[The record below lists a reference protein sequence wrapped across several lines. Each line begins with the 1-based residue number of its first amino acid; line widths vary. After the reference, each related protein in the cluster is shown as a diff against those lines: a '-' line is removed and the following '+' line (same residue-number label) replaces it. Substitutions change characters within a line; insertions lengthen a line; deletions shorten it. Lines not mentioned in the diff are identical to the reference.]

1 MRVPRNLRATVLAAT
16 AIAAIGLTAG
26 EALAANGVSMSFVG
40 RAAGGGMN
48 ASGGASEISAY
59 SPQTQRLFVTNGATN
74 KIDIWNLA
82 KPTTPTLISSVTL
95 PNATGVQSVA
105 TNGTMVAA
113 AATAGDNVDDKFE
126 PGRIYIFNTSGT
138 LDTRAPNGVEVGML
152 PDSVHFTP
160 DGKTIVVANE
170 GEPKDYCQVSGQYVP
185 ASDPK
190 GSISIIDTTG
200 TALTATTLDFSDFNA
215 KAAQIRSAGGRIYG
229 PGSSVAQDLE
239 PEYAAISAD
248 SKTAF
253 VTLQENNAV
262 AEINLATKSITRI
275 MGLGYKDHS
284 VTGNEIDLSNED
296 SAATTNSGSATISI
310 VNRPVF
316 GMYEP
321 DNIATFTGADG
332 TQYFATANEGDSRA
346 YPCLLGGTDTTLAQ
360 EELDDVRLRSGAGL
374 FGVTLGGLLTT
385 DLVFDSQ
392 LGRTKPTRFAPADAN
407 TMTSYDSAG
416 GTASFVGTT
425 TNTASGGSV
434 GAQLKSVYLLGARS
448 MSIWKA
454 PSGGGIGSAVLVSDT
469 GSTIERMAAERVPT
483 AFNSDGNTSTG
494 GFNAWD
500 SRSGA
505 KGPEPEGI
513 AVGKAFGMQLAF
525 VGLERQNGVMAFDV
539 SDPASPRFLDY
550 LNTADYTKVS
560 GSNYAS
566 NTNAGDVSPEGVLF
580 VRASDSPTGK
590 PALIV
595 SNELSG
601 TTAIYNLNGTAV
613 KPGAPTGVTAKAEG
627 RSSVVSWT
635 APNED
640 GGGAITGYIV
650 TSKPGGY
657 TCTADAT
664 ASCRVGAL
672 PANRKYTFTVKAL
685 NIAGESS
692 ASEPSAEITTGS
704 FKPKAPNGVVL
715 RAGASSIRVMWKR
728 TSDNGGVKIDNYIA
742 TAKPGGKTCSSTARS
757 CVIEGLTPGTKYSVK
772 LVAVNAVG
780 NSEAIGTDRVLVGFV
795 QGAKKIAQDSPMA
808 LRWLVRTHSPGKVV
822 GSVTSGD
829 CSIVSG
835 RLVATGAV
843 GSTCSVKVTVGRA
856 AGFASMTRIVDL
868 EVRAPRDYKDIFARA
883 HRR

>member
-1 MRVPRNLRATVLAAT
+1 MRVPRRLRAAVLATT

-26 EALAANGVSMSFVG
+26 VAVASNGVSMSYVG

-48 ASGGASEISAY
+48 ANGGASEISAY
-59 SPQTQRLFVTNGATN
+59 SPATQRLFVTNGATN

-82 KPTTPTLISSVTL
+82 KPTAPTLITSVAL
-95 PNATGVQSVA
+95 PSATGVQSVA
-105 TNGTMVAA
+105 TNGTLVAA

-126 PGRIYIFNTSGT
+126 PGRIFIFNTSGT
-138 LDTRAPNGVEVGML
+138 LDTRAPQGVEVGML

-170 GEPKDYCQVSGQYVP
+170 GEPKDYCQVNGGYVP

-200 TALTATTLDFSDFNA
+200 TSLSATTIDFSAFDTQV
-215 KAAQIRSAGGRIYG
+215 AAIRSAGARIYG
-229 PGSSVAQDLE
+229 PGASVAQDME
-239 PEYAAISAD
+239 PEYVAISAD

-284 VTGNEIDLSNED
+284 LVGNELDSSNED
-296 SAATTNSGSATISI
+296 SAATTNSGSATINI

-332 TQYFATANEGDSRA
+332 AQYFLTANEGDSRV
-346 YPCLLGGTDTTLAQ
+346 YPCLIGGTDTTLGQ
-360 EELDDVRLRSGAGL
+360 EELDDNRLRSGAGL

-392 LGRTKPTRFAPADAN
+392 LGRTRPTRFGPSDAN
-407 TMTSYDSAG
+407 TMTDYSSAG
-416 GTASFVGTT
+416 GTAAFVGTT
-425 TNTASGGSV
+425 SNTAAGGSA
-434 GAQLKSVYLLGARS
+434 GAQFKSVYLIGARS
-448 MSIWKA
+448 MSIWKVPA
-454 PSGGGIGSAVLVSDT
+454 GAGIGSAVLVSDT
-469 GSTIERMAAERVPT
+469 GSTIERMAAERVP
-483 AFNSDGNTSTG
+483 AYFNSDGNPTTG
-494 GFNAWD
+494 GFNALD
-500 SRSGA
+500 SRSPA

-539 SDPASPRFLDY
+539 SNPASPRFLDY

-560 GSNYAS
+560 GLNYAS
-566 NTNAGDVSPEGVLF
+566 NTNAGDVSPEGILF

-613 KPGAPTGVTAKAEG
+613 KPGAPTGVSAKADG
-627 RSSVVSWT
+627 RSAVVSWT
-635 APNED
+635 APKED
-640 GGGAITGYIV
+640 GGGAITSYVV

-664 ASCRVGAL
+664 ASCRVDAL
-672 PANRKYTFTVKAL
+672 PANRKYTFTVKTR
-685 NIAGESS
+685 NIAGESP
-692 ASEPSAEITTGS
+692 ASDATAEITTGS
-704 FKPKAPNGVVL
+704 FKPKAPNGVTL
-715 RAGASSIRVMWKR
+715 RAGATSIRVMWKR
-728 TSDNGGVKIDNYIA
+728 SPDNGGVKIDNYIA

-757 CVIEGLTPGTKYSVK
+757 CVIEGLTPGKKYSVK

-780 NSEAIGTDRVLVGFV
+780 NSAAVGTDRVLVGFV
-795 QGAKKIAQDSPMA
+795 QGAKTIAQDSPVA

-829 CSIVSG
+829 CSIASG
-835 RLVATGAV
+835 RLVATGTV

-856 AGFASMTRIVDL
+856 AGFASMTRVVDL
-868 EVRAPRDYKDIFARA
+868 EIRAPRDYTDLFARA
-883 HRR
+883 RTR

>member
-1 MRVPRNLRATVLAAT
+1 MRVPRTLRTALLAAT
-16 AIAAIGLTAG
+16 ATAAIGLTAG
-26 EALAANGVSMSFVG
+26 EAVASVSMTFVG

-48 ASGGASEISAY
+48 ANGGASEISAY
-59 SPQTQRLFVTNGATN
+59 SPSTQRLFVTNGATN

-82 KPTTPTLISSVTL
+82 KPTAPTLVSSVSL

-105 TNGTMVAA
+105 TNGTLVAA
-113 AATAGDNVDDKFE
+113 AATAGDGTDDKFE
-126 PGRIYIFNTSGT
+126 PGRVFLFNTSGT

-185 ASDPK
+185 ASDPN
-190 GSISIIDTTG
+190 GSISIIDTTAG
-200 TALTATTLDFSDFNA
+200 ALTATTLDFSDFNA
-215 KAAQIRSAGGRIYG
+215 KAAQIRAAGGRIYG

-284 VTGNEIDLSNED
+284 VAGNELDLSNED
-296 SAATTNSGSATISI
+296 STATTNSGSATISI

-321 DNIATFTGADG
+321 DNIATFTGTDG

-360 EELDDVRLRSGAGL
+360 EEVDDVRLRSGAGL

-392 LGRTKPTRFAPADAN
+392 LGRTKPTRFGPSEAN
-407 TMTSYDSAG
+407 TMTPYDSAG

-425 TNTASGGSV
+425 TNTAAGGSV
-434 GAQLKSVYLLGARS
+434 GAGFTSVYLLGARS
-448 MSIWKA
+448 MTIWKVPA
-454 PSGGGIGSAVLVSDT
+454 GTGIGSAVLVSDT
-469 GSTIERMAAERVPT
+469 GSLIETKAAAAVPDY
-483 AFNSDGNTSTG
+483 FNSDGNTSTG
-494 GFNAWD
+494 GFNAKD

-513 AVGKAFGMQLAF
+513 AVGRAFGKTIAF

-539 SDPASPRFLDY
+539 TNPASPVYLDY
-550 LNTADYTKVS
+550 LNTADYTKTS
-560 GSNYAS
+560 GANYATS
-566 NTNAGDVSPEGVLF
+566 TNAGDVSPEGILF

-590 PALIV
+590 PVIIV

-601 TTAIYNLNGTAV
+601 TTAIFNINGTAI
-613 KPGAPTGVTAKAEG
+613 KPGAPTGVTAKADG
-627 RSSVVSWT
+627 RAAIVSWT
-635 APNED
+635 APKED
-640 GGGAITGYIV
+640 GGGAISGYIV

-664 ASCRVGAL
+664 PSCRIAL
-672 PANRKYTFTVKAL
+672 PPNRKYTFTVKAL
-685 NIAGESS
+685 NIAGESP
-692 ASEPSAEITTGS
+692 ASEASAEITSGS
-704 FKPKAPNGVVL
+704 FKPSAPGAVTL
-715 RAGASSIRVMWKR
+715 QAGSSSIRVAWKR
-728 TSDNGGVKIDNYIA
+728 SSDNGGVKIDRYVA
-742 TAKPGGKTCSSTARS
+742 TARPGGKSCTSTGRS
-757 CVIEGLTPGTKYSVK
+757 CVIEGLAPGTRYGVRV
-772 LVAVNAVG
+772 VAVNAVG
-780 NSEAIGTDRVLVGFV
+780 TSTAAVADRVLVGIV
-795 QGAKKIAQDSPMA
+795 QGAKTIAQESPLA

-822 GSVTSGD
+822 GSIASGG
-829 CSIVSG
+829 CSIVGG
-835 RLVATGAV
+835 RVVATGAV

-856 AGFASMTRIVDL
+856 AGFASMTRTIAL
-868 EVRAPRDYKDIFARA
+868 EIRAPRDYTDLFARS
-883 HRR
+883 RQS